1 MGNVC
6 FSTDD
11 RRDEL
16 IKQLAKHN
24 SEISCT
30 LHLVNNHNRDLMDDK
45 SRLETSQEPTLCSD
59 CGSKEHH

>member
-6 FSTDD
+6 FSSDD

-16 IKQLAKHN
+16 IKQLAKRN
-24 SEISCT
+24 NEISCT
-30 LHLVNNHNRDLMDDK
+30 LHLVNNRNRDLMEDK
-45 SRLETSQEPTLCSD
+45 TRLEISQESILCRE